1 MNEVSYKK
9 SVYEKAKLLLDER
22 RKAALNAQELR
33 HSEVAMEHPE
43 LLEIEREMAQYG
55 ADTIKA
61 IGMGADAA
69 EYIRNLSIKSIAAQ
83 DKRKA
88 LLKKSGYSE
97 NYLDPKFTCPIC
109 KDTGSHEGY
118 YCSCYKKLIRD
129 VASEELSAASP
140 IKRCTFDSFS
150 LLKYPDEFDNEIGV
164 NQREYMTK
172 VFNYC
177 KEYAEDFSQ
186 KSKNIL
192 MMGATGLGKTHLSLA
207 IANKVI
213 EKGYDVYYDSI
224 QNIMDKLEKERFGRL
239 PLSESIKD
247 DVLSCDL
254 LIVDDLG
261 VEFSTQF
268 TVSELH
274 NIINTRILRCLP
286 TIIST
291 NLEITDIEKQYS
303 QRIASRIIGT
313 SMPLRFCGS
322 DIRQL

>member
-1 MNEVSYKK
+1 MSYKR
-9 SVYEKAKLLLDER
+9 SVYIKAKQILDER
-22 RKAALNAQELR
+22 RSSALKAQEIR
-33 HSEVAMEHPE
+33 HSQIAMECPE
-43 LLEIEREMAQYG
+43 LLEIEREMAQCG

-69 EYIRNLSIKSIAAQ
+69 EFIRQLSIKSLAAQ

-88 LLKKSGYSE
+88 LLKKAGYSE
-97 NYLDPKFTCPIC
+97 NYLEAEYHCPVC
-109 KDTGSHEGY
+109 KDTGSHDGY
-118 YCSCYKKLIRD
+118 YCQCYKRLIRE
-129 VASEELSAASP
+129 VAAEELSAASP
-140 IKRCTFDSFS
+140 LKRCTFESFS
-150 LLKYPDEFDNEIGV
+150 LSKYPDVVDKTLGV

-172 VFNYC
+172 VYDYC
-177 KEYAEDFSQ
+177 KAYAEDFTT
-186 KSKNIL
+186 KSKNLL

-207 IANKVI
+207 IANCVLQ
-213 EKGYDVYYDSI
+213 KGYDVYYDSI
-224 QNIMDKLEKERFGRL
+224 QNIMDKLEGEHFGRL
-239 PLSESIKD
+239 PREESIKED
-247 DVLSCDL
+247 ILSCDL
-254 LIVDDLG
+254 LIIDDLG

-291 NLEITDIEKQYS
+291 NLELADIEKQYS

-322 DIRQL
+322 DIRQML

>member
-1 MNEVSYKK
+1 MSYKR
-9 SVYEKAKLLLDER
+9 SVYIKAKQILDER
-22 RKAALNAQELR
+22 RASALRAQEIR
-33 HSEVAMEHPE
+33 HRQIAMEYPE
-43 LLEIEREMAQYG
+43 LLEIEREMAQCG

-69 EYIRNLSIKSIAAQ
+69 EFIRQLSVKSLAAQ

-88 LLKKSGYSE
+88 LLKKAGYSE
-97 NYLDPKFTCPIC
+97 NYLDVEYNCPVC
-109 KDTGSHEGY
+109 KDTGSHDGY
-118 YCSCYKKLIRD
+118 YCQCYKRLIRE
-129 VASEELSAASP
+129 VAAEELSAASP
-140 IKRCTFDSFS
+140 LKRCTFESFS
-150 LLKYPDEFDNEIGV
+150 LSNYPDVTDKALGV

-172 VFNYC
+172 VYDYC
-177 KEYAEDFSQ
+177 KAYAEDFTT
-186 KSKNIL
+186 KSKNLL

-207 IANKVI
+207 IANRVL

-224 QNIMDKLEKERFGRL
+224 QNIMDKLEGEHFGRL
-239 PLSESIKD
+239 PREESIKD
-247 DVLSCDL
+247 DILSCDL
-254 LIVDDLG
+254 LIIDDLG

-291 NLEITDIEKQYS
+291 NLELADIEKQYS

-313 SMPLRFCGS
+313 SMPLRFCGN
-322 DIRQL
+322 DIRQMM